1 MNKKTILT
9 IVIIVILVVVGIILV
24 KNMPAQKTIKTTVP
38 KETVTPGTTP
48 NVETPIAPVEGA
60 KQAAPGTSFV
70 TKEGE
75 VVTPEGTPVK
85 QDALPGAPE
94 APKQSKSLTE
104 TEIPAG
110 SVQLNVTASG
120 FTPNEFSVKA
130 GQVVTL
136 TVTAGD
142 EKTHVFKFDDASL
155 SAVAIGIAGHETRA
169 ITFKAPAKGDYS
181 FFCDV
186 PGHSQRGEKGVM
198 HVK

>member
-1 MNKKTILT
+1 MKKTILT

-24 KNMPAQKTIKTTVP
+24 KNMPAQKTTKTTVP
-38 KETVTPGTTP
+38 KETVTPGITNPAVETP
-48 NVETPIAPVEGA
+48 NVPVEGA

-70 TKEGE
+70 TPKGE

-85 QDALPGAPE
+85 QDVLPGSPE
-94 APKQSKSLTE
+94 APKPSKSLTAE
-104 TEIPAG
+104 EIPAG
-110 SVQLNVTASG
+110 AVQLNVTASG
-120 FTPNEFSVKA
+120 FTPNEFSIKA

-142 EKTHVFKFDDASL
+142 EKTHVFKFDDPSL

-169 ITFKAPAKGDYS
+169 ITFKAPSKGDYS